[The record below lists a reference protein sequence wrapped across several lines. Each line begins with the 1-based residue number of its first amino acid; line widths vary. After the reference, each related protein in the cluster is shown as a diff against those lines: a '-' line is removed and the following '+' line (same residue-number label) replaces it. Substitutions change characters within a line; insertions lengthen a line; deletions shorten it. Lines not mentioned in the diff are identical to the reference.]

1 MFPSSTV
8 SMCVSLVD
16 VAGGTARAAGRVA
29 TGDGGGVE
37 DDAEGSKG
45 GTAAY
50 LAAQIGSELPTACG
64 LRSMIKR
71 TEGQFGFGAY
81 ADEPWS
87 LQVR

>member
-1 MFPSSTV
+1 LWTWQ
-8 SMCVSLVD
+8 
-16 VAGGTARAAGRVA
+16 VARPELLAVWLLEMAV
-29 TGDGGGVE
+29 
-37 DDAEGSKG
+37 GSKTTPKG